1 MIVTEKQLDETDKKI
16 LHGVLNGKTVKEIGY
31 NIGISPHT
39 VAIRIREMKKWYKC
53 DSLIQLVTKVK
64 FQ

>member
-16 LHGVLNGKTVKEIGY
+16 LHGVINGKTAKQVAY
-31 NIGISPHT
+31 DLNISHHT
-39 VAIRIREMKKWYKC
+39 VSIKIREMKKWYKC
-53 DSLIQLVTKVK
+53 DNLAQLVTKVH